1 MLNIILRDVIEQP
14 ATLTNHKHQAT
25 TRMVI
30 ALMNLK
36 MLSELGNALGEDGN
50 LNIGGTRVSR
60 MGRVL
65 FNDLL
70 FSAASISVGPFLS
83 VARRPRRSYCRRL
96 FQGRG
101 RSDGNWERISTLPI
115 RRES

>member
-65 FNDLL
+65 FNDCLL
-70 FSAASISVGPFLS
+70 YTSDAA
-83 VARRPRRSYCRRL
+83 
-96 FQGRG
+96 
-101 RSDGNWERISTLPI
+101 DE
-115 RRES
+115 

>member
-1 MLNIILRDVIEQP
+1 
-14 ATLTNHKHQAT
+14 
-25 TRMVI
+25 MVI

-50 LNIGGTRVSR
+50 LNIGEPVSPGWVAYSS
-60 MGRVL
+60 MI
-65 FNDLL
+65 FF

>member
-1 MLNIILRDVIEQP
+1 
-14 ATLTNHKHQAT
+14 
-25 TRMVI
+25 MVI

-70 FSAASISVGPFLS
+70 FLLCLTVP
-83 VARRPRRSYCRRL
+83 
-96 FQGRG
+96 
-101 RSDGNWERISTLPI
+101 LPQPM
-115 RRES
+115 

>member
-1 MLNIILRDVIEQP
+1 
-14 ATLTNHKHQAT
+14 
-25 TRMVI
+25 MVI

-70 FSAASISVGPFLS
+70 FLGSICLLYTSDAA
-83 VARRPRRSYCRRL
+83 
-96 FQGRG
+96 
-101 RSDGNWERISTLPI
+101 DE
-115 RRES
+115 